1 MKKQAI
7 SHLYYR
13 HTDAEHISIIY
24 SRSSS
29 PSSSFNLM
37 PLGNAA
43 FWELERRALET
54 FNRKRREGRTRPV
67 VKELFEE
74 ICAGD
79 EEDDGQRLSC
89 TAVNGRHRRSD
100 FKGRRLEFS

>member
-1 MKKQAI
+1 
-7 SHLYYR
+7 
-13 HTDAEHISIIY
+13 
-24 SRSSS
+24 
-29 PSSSFNLM
+29 M

-67 VKELFEE
+67 VKELSEE